1 MFSGLSR
8 IDHWPTHSVQLNHAH
23 QLYDYFLKHLQA
35 VKFHT
40 PDSDELS
47 ISPLAKY
54 IKILGDAGD
63 FQRIFNIY
71 YTMDSE
77 GPLSPNQD
85 IFTAMFQVLS
95 ARRRTDG
102 YVSAISHSQNSSTAK
117 LLWTQMEK
125 ASQKSPGFPIDS
137 HLIAMAIRALSEGRP
152 SDQEFALDIVRDRLS
167 LIRPGETPV
176 NFANTELSVHTLA
189 AALESCNNMQKPK
202 LCIHYLQQVMH
213 PRYTSPQ
220 GTRSRIHLVDRG
232 HIEQGLKAHVT
243 LARSGVPGQS
253 TQAVETLQWMLRSEI
268 TQSNVKLR
276 PQSTTFNLVL
286 SVCRAQGDWEGATRT
301 FHLITGYQSED
312 FADSEAS
319 KKTRP
324 VMELRSKGRNLAPD
338 AEVMSSMVR
347 TALATKIP
355 ANIRQS
361 LRMVDRLDVDRLLS
375 AQKIGADS
383 LPQPKKAAKLQA
395 FLHEK
400 LAVAV
405 DEAVNSLTRTKGSQ
419 ELRADEM
426 ARWRHLQARTK
437 AFLRDKEYAKT
448 RRTQAENAPSERK
461 SNIIVEK
468 SALEFTQQ
476 LRPNHNPP
484 EELLVPPEE
493 LLVSD
498 TDLDFFYDRP
508 ARRHVKAR
516 SIVRA

>member
-8 IDHWPTHSVQLNHAH
+8 IDHWPTHSLQLNHAH

-40 PDSDELS
+40 PDSDEFT

-71 YTMDSE
+71 YAMDSE

-85 IFTAMFQVLS
+85 IFTAMFHVLS
-95 ARRRTDG
+95 TGRRTDG
-102 YVSAISHSQNSSTAK
+102 YDNAISHNQNSSTAK

-125 ASQKSPGFPIDS
+125 ASQKSPGFAIDS
-137 HLIAMAIRALSEGRP
+137 HLIAMAIRALSEGRS

-167 LIRPGETPV
+167 LVRPGEASV
-176 NFANTELSVHTLA
+176 NFANAELSVHTLA
-189 AALESCNNMQKPK
+189 AALESCNNMQKPE
-202 LCIHYLQQVMH
+202 LCVHYLQQVTH

-220 GTRSRIHLVDRG
+220 GTRSRVHIVDRG

-243 LARSGVPGQS
+243 LAQSGVPGQS
-253 TQAVETLQWMLRSEI
+253 IQAVETLQWMLRSEI

-301 FHLITGYQSED
+301 FHLISGYRSGD

-319 KKTRP
+319 KKVKP
-324 VMELRSKGRNLAPD
+324 VMEVRSKGRNLAPD

-361 LRMVDRLDVDRLLS
+361 LRMVDRLDIDHLLS
-375 AQKIGADS
+375 ARKISADS

-405 DEAVNSLTRTKGSQ
+405 DEAVNSLTRTKGGR
-419 ELRADEM
+419 ELHADEM
-426 ARWRHLQARTK
+426 ARWHHLQARAK
-437 AFLRDKEYAKT
+437 AFLGDKERVKT
-448 RRTQAENAPSERK
+448 RRAQVANTRSERK
-461 SNIIVEK
+461 DVIVEK
-468 SALEFTQQ
+468 SALQSTQRPQ
-476 LRPNHNPP
+476 PNHNPP
-484 EELLVPPEE
+484 EELLVSDAE
-493 LLVSD
+493 LNFL
-498 TDLDFFYDRP
+498 YDQE
-508 ARRHVKAR
+508 ARRQVKAGA
-516 SIVRA
+516 IVRA